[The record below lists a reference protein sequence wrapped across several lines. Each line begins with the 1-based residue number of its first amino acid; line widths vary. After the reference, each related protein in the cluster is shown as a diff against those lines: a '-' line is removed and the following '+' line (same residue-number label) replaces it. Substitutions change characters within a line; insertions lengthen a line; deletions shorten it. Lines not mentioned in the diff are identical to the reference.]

1 MNEEKKQRL
10 KEYAGDDC
18 VISGHE
24 LKLKLDQTPDTHV
37 NINCM
42 IPGIDAACDG
52 FKGGELIVISGPTKN
67 GKTLLA
73 QTFTANFAKQYAFPL
88 WFSFEVPSRQ
98 FLTQFQELPLI
109 YMPSKLKPR
118 AMDWFDDRVQE
129 SFLKY
134 NTRIIFVDHLHYLV
148 DLARQKQ
155 VSLEIG
161 TIIRWLKTLAVQGD
175 FLIFLLCH
183 TTKGKQDGTLS
194 YDSIRDSSFISQESD
209 AVILIQRKPEIGEN
223 AARVRV
229 EFHRRTGVLERTVD
243 LIKVNGFLRERTYL
257 A

>member
-1 MNEEKKQRL
+1 
-10 KEYAGDDC
+10 
-18 VISGHE
+18 
-24 LKLKLDQTPDTHV
+24 
-37 NINCM
+37 
-42 IPGIDAACDG
+42 
-52 FKGGELIVISGPTKN
+52 
-67 GKTLLA
+67 
-73 QTFTANFAKQYAFPL
+73 
-88 WFSFEVPSRQ
+88 
-98 FLTQFQELPLI
+98 
-109 YMPSKLKPR
+109 
-118 AMDWFDDRVQE
+118 MDWFDDRVQE

-161 TIIRWLKTLAVQGD
+161 TIIRRLKTLAVQGD